1 MHQLPTDIL
10 RLIALNLSIRDILNL
25 CQTNKQYQQYIC
37 NNKPFWKALLLRE
50 TKGNVNISPN
60 ADVNWYKEKI
70 KNWPSVKVLVEKI
83 EENKVEK
90 IEYIQ
95 SFQENWDYFEIA
107 ENLQELYCSGIRLT
121 SLPSMPNLGV
131 LDCQYNLLTS
141 LPLMPKLQY
150 LYCHNNQLTSL
161 PPMLNL
167 RELDCQYNLLTSLP
181 SMPNL
186 QVLSCKNNLLP
197 STDLKYWRQQW
208 NQ

>member
-1 MHQLPTDIL
+1 MEYTENELKKKKITELKAILKEKKLKVSGNKSELINRISQSQSKFSLQKLPPDIL
-10 RLIALNLSIRDILNL
+10 RLIALNLDVRDILNL

-121 SLPSMPNLGV
+121 
-131 LDCQYNLLTS
+131 
-141 LPLMPKLQY
+141 
-150 LYCHNNQLTSL
+150 
-161 PPMLNL
+161 
-167 RELDCQYNLLTSLP
+167 
-181 SMPNL
+181 
-186 QVLSCKNNLLP
+186 
-197 STDLKYWRQQW
+197 
-208 NQ
+208 